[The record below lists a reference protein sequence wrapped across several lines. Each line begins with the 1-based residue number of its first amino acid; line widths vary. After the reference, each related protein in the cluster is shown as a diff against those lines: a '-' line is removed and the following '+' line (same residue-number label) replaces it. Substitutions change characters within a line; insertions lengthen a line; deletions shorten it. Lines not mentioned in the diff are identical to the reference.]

1 MVTYIQKGKP
11 ADILDLI
18 DDEAAKRYLTP
29 ALDEYKEKVNG
40 EK

>member
-1 MVTYIQKGKP
+1 M
-11 ADILDLI
+11 
-18 DDEAAKRYLTP
+18 DDETAKRYLIP